1 MEGSGWTGRPA
12 PGGRHTAT
20 DGRALVLG
28 GGGLAG
34 IAWLTGVICGLA
46 GAGVDLA
53 DADVVIGTS
62 AGATVA
68 AQLTSDVPMATW
80 FERQVDPALQNDE
93 LPPAGL
99 PVAEL
104 FEILLR
110 LVEEFPDA
118 AERRRQVGALA
129 LATGTVPE
137 AVRLAAVA
145 GRIPGLTWPERPVA
159 VTAVDAV
166 TGDRR
171 LFDRDSG
178 VDLATAV
185 AASSAVPGV
194 WPPVTIGGARWVDG
208 GIASSCNADVVA
220 GYGRVLV
227 LAPMP
232 DADLADQVS
241 LIATSGRVEVV
252 VPDGA
257 SRAAFGAN
265 PLDPAVRA
273 PSARAGAAQGRRSSA
288 RVAGLWRA

>member
-1 MEGSGWTGRPA
+1 MERSVV
-12 PGGRHTAT
+12 T
-20 DGRALVLG
+20 DGKALVLG

-34 IAWLTGVICGLA
+34 IAWLTGMIHGLA

-53 DADVVIGTS
+53 DADCVIGTS

-68 AQLTSDVPMATW
+68 AQVTSDVPMATW
-80 FERQVDPALQNDE
+80 FARQVDPALQNEE

-104 FEILLR
+104 FKILLG

-129 LATGTVPE
+129 LATETVPE

-145 GRIPGLTWPERPVA
+145 GRLPGLTWPERTLV
-159 VTAVDAV
+159 VTAVDAA

-171 LFDRDSG
+171 LFDRESG

-194 WPPVTIGGARWVDG
+194 WPPVTIGGTRWVDG
-208 GIASSCNADVVA
+208 GMASSCNADVVA
-220 GYGRVLV
+220 GCARVIV

-241 LIATSGRVEVV
+241 LIAAASGRVEVLA
-252 VPDGA
+252 PDEA
-257 SRAAFGAN
+257 SVTAFGVN

-273 PSARAGAAQGRRSSA
+273 PSAWAGATQGHRSA
-288 RVAGLWRA
+288 PHLADLWLE

>member
-1 MEGSGWTGRPA
+1 MERDAVTNGK
-12 PGGRHTAT
+12 
-20 DGRALVLG
+20 ALVLG

-34 IAWLTGVICGLA
+34 IAWLTGIIYGLA
-46 GAGVDLA
+46 RAGVDLA
-53 DADVVIGTS
+53 DADYVIGTS

-68 AQLTSDVPMATW
+68 AQVTSGVPIATW
-80 FERQVDPALQNDE
+80 FERQVDPALQNVE

-99 PVAEL
+99 PVAQL
-104 FEILLR
+104 FDILLR
-110 LVEEFPDA
+110 LAEEFPDA

-129 LATGTVPE
+129 LATETVPE

-145 GRIPGLTWPERPVA
+145 DRLPGLTWPARPVA
-159 VTAVDAV
+159 VTAVDAT
-166 TGDRR
+166 TGERQ

-194 WPPVTIGGARWVDG
+194 WPPVTIGGTRWVDG
-208 GIASSCNADVVA
+208 GMASSCNADLVA
-220 GYGRVLV
+220 GYARVLV

-252 VPDGA
+252 VPDEE
-257 SRAAFGAN
+257 SRTAFGLN
-265 PLDPAVRA
+265 PLDPAVRG
-273 PSARAGAAQGRRSSA
+273 PSARAGAAQGRGSA
-288 RVAGLWRA
+288 RTVAGVWLK

>member
-1 MEGSGWTGRPA
+1 V
-12 PGGRHTAT
+12 T
-20 DGRALVLG
+20 DGKALVLG

-34 IAWLTGVICGLA
+34 IAWLTGMIHGLA

-53 DADVVIGTS
+53 DADFVIGTS

-68 AQLTSDVPMATW
+68 AQVTSDVPMATW
-80 FERQVDPALQNDE
+80 FERQVDPALQNEE

-129 LATGTVPE
+129 LTTETVPE

-145 GRIPGLTWPERPVA
+145 GRLPGLTWPERTLV
-159 VTAVDAV
+159 VTAVDAA
-166 TGDRR
+166 TGYRR
-171 LFDRDSG
+171 LFDRESG

-194 WPPVTIGGARWVDG
+194 WPPVTIGATRWVDG
-208 GIASSCNADVVA
+208 GMASSCNADVVA
-220 GYGRVLV
+220 GYARVLV

-232 DADLADQVS
+232 DADLSNQVS
-241 LIATSGRVEVV
+241 LIAAASGRVEVLA
-252 VPDGA
+252 PDEA
-257 SRAAFGAN
+257 SVTAFGVN

-273 PSARAGAAQGRRSSA
+273 PSAWAGATQGHRSA
-288 RVAGLWRA
+288 PHLADLWLE

>member
-1 MEGSGWTGRPA
+1 MGDSTDGWA
-12 PGGRHTAT
+12 VT

-34 IAWLTGVICGLA
+34 IAWLTGMVHGLA
-46 GAGVDLA
+46 GSGVDLT
-53 DADVVIGTS
+53 DADFVIGTS

-68 AQLTSDVPMATW
+68 AQLTSDVPIATW

-99 PVAEL
+99 PVGEL

-118 AERRRQVGALA
+118 AERRRQVGAMA
-129 LATGTVPE
+129 LATETVSE
-137 AVRLAAVA
+137 AARLAAVA
-145 GRIPGLTWPERPVA
+145 GRLPGLTWPARPVV
-159 VTAVDAV
+159 VTAVDAA
-166 TGDRR
+166 TGDRQ
-171 LFDRDSG
+171 LFDRESG
-178 VDLATAV
+178 VDLVTAV

-194 WPPVTIGGARWVDG
+194 WPPVTIGRTRWVDG
-208 GIASSCNADVVA
+208 GMASSCNADVVA
-220 GYGRVLV
+220 GYERVLV

-241 LIATSGRVEVV
+241 RIATSGRVEVV
-252 VPDGA
+252 VPDEA
-257 SRAAFGAN
+257 SLTAFGVN

-273 PSARAGAAQGRRSSA
+273 PAARAGATQGLSPA
-288 RVAGLWRA
+288 PRVAGLWLDQA